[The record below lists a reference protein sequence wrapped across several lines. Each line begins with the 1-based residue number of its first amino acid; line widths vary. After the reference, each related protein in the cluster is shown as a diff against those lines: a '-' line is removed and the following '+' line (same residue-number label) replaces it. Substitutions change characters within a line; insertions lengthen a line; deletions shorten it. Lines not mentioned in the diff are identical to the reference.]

1 VLPRIQYAK
10 SDGVQIAYQ
19 VVGAGLLDLV
29 YLPAWELED
38 GERSPNFETWDRIY
52 GRDWLG
58 GGRLVQSPSEIPV
71 GSRTFANQKSSVPR

>member
-19 VVGAGLLDLV
+19 VGGAGLLDLV

-52 GRDWLG
+52 GRD
-58 GGRLVQSPSEIPV
+58 
-71 GSRTFANQKSSVPR
+71 